1 MIILLDTATPVC
13 RLTIIDKDRQMSHEW
28 QADRTLARYLL
39 AFLRDKLAEQGA
51 ELTDITGI
59 GVMKGPGSFTGLRI
73 GLSVANTLADGLGVP
88 IVGAIGENWQA
99 EAAVRLKRGE
109 TDTIVLPEYGGEA
122 HITMPKK

>member
-13 RLTIIDKDRQMSHEW
+13 RLTIMNGEQHQTHEW
-28 QADRTLARYLL
+28 HADRTLARFLL

-51 ELTDITGI
+51 EITDITGI

-73 GLSVANTLADGLGVP
+73 GLTVANTLADGLNVP
-88 IVGAIGENWQA
+88 IVGAMGEDWQA
-99 EAAVRLKRGE
+99 EALVRLNRGD

-122 HITMPKK
+122 HITAPKR